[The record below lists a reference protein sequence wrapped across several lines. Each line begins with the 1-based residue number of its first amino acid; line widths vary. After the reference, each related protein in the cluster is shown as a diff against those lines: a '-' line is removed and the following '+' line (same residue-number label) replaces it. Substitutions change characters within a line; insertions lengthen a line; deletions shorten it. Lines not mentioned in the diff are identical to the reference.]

1 MERRAREARETIMNR
16 EQIKF
21 TGTWS
26 ALTSVILDGYLQQ
39 PVSRYFRI
47 SLPSSGQILVNP
59 PCQCR
64 DFTYRGLVITVITS
78 YDAFFQNCC
87 TLSESALS
95 HTRNCMNLSPNWRDL
110 LFIVENRLISL
121 MQQMWKRE
129 LYLSLYF
136 TILRNEIK

>member
-47 SLPSSGQILVNP
+47 SLPPSGQILVNP
-59 PCQCR
+59 RVNAVISQ
-64 DFTYRGLVITVITS
+64 LAEVITAITS
-78 YDAFFQNCC
+78 RRCSLLNCR
-87 TLSESALS
+87 TLSESVLV
-95 HTRNCMNLSPNWRDL
+95 TGWIFRRIGR
-110 LFIVENRLISL
+110 FFSL
-121 MQQMWKRE
+121 K
-129 LYLSLYF
+129 
-136 TILRNEIK
+136 